1 MTSARLRA
9 AASSPTST
17 RPAYLD
23 PSLTLTDLSTGVNFA
38 SAGAGLDD
46 LTSES
51 ARVLTIGRQ
60 VEMLEEYKGK
70 LRGAM
75 GDKKAEE
82 IVNGA
87 VVVVSI
93 GSNDL
98 MNNYYVSDVRR
109 REYSLEAYHG
119 LMLQR
124 MKYFVER
131 IYKLGGRRIAIAGL
145 PPLGCLP
152 FVMTLAA
159 FRWDAGHALGQR
171 VCVDQKNAEA
181 AAYNARLQDLI
192 NTMATSFKDAKIA
205 YADTYTPMLLDMMKN
220 PSKYGFTEANRGC
233 CGTGTFEMGPTCMF
247 PFPTCPDPSKFMFW
261 DSVHPTTATYT
272 FLANGLV
279 KTALLKITR

>member
-1 MTSARLRA
+1 MSSNTIYSRNHEGPTMHVTSLPPPDPPPPRLHHCLPAPSTLPAATATRVLAFWRLTLRTRNKQYFARPPSAPKPTPPNGVDFPATSPPASYSKGELIPMTSARLRA

-124 MKYFVER
+124 MKYFVEV
-131 IYKLGGRRIAIAGL
+131 INFFVLKFVPL
-145 PPLGCLP
+145 P
-152 FVMTLAA
+152 
-159 FRWDAGHALGQR
+159 H
-171 VCVDQKNAEA
+171 
-181 AAYNARLQDLI
+181 
-192 NTMATSFKDAKIA
+192 
-205 YADTYTPMLLDMMKN
+205 
-220 PSKYGFTEANRGC
+220 
-233 CGTGTFEMGPTCMF
+233 
-247 PFPTCPDPSKFMFW
+247 
-261 DSVHPTTATYT
+261 
-272 FLANGLV
+272 
-279 KTALLKITR
+279 